1 MKQAKI
7 GKKTLKRLVSFPGL
21 ISKSRQWKDKDY
33 RETSTAQGY
42 GKPSVYHATII
53 IFLEYFAWGLL
64 TGPMLNVLGETFPK
78 HTFLMNGLV
87 QGVKGFLSFLSAPL
101 IGALSDVWGR
111 KSFVLLTV
119 GFTCVPIP
127 LLRFNPWWFFGVLS
141 ISGVFA
147 VTFSV
152 VFAYVADCTD
162 ENERSTAYGL
172 VSATFAASLII
183 SPALGSY
190 LQAVYNDNVVI
201 ALATAIAILDILFI
215 LVVVPESLPE
225 RMRPASWGA
234 PVSWEQAD
242 PFNSLRKVGNDPTV
256 LLLSIAV
263 FLSYLPE
270 AGQYSCMFL
279 YLKKVMCFSS
289 EDVATFIAVAGILSV
304 LAQTGVLALLK
315 KNIGLKH
322 CILVGLVFQALQL
335 TWYGL
340 GSRPWMMWAAGSLAS
355 MASLTYPA
363 ISALVSCN
371 SESDQQGAVQGIITG
386 IRGLCNGLGPALF
399 GLMFFIFHVDL
410 DSPKPGSSLKTNST
424 STKSSSNDPSLKGIG
439 TGSPFL
445 FGAGLVILALLLT
458 LFLPEKKKTMTVNL
472 TASPNK
478 LNRASTSDD
487 GDKTADSEATESM
500 PMLYNTDS

>member
-1 MKQAKI
+1 M
-7 GKKTLKRLVSFPGL
+7 
-21 ISKSRQWKDKDY
+21 
-33 RETSTAQGY
+33 
-42 GKPSVYHATII
+42 
-53 IFLEYFAWGLL
+53 
-64 TGPMLNVLGETFPK
+64 
-78 HTFLMNGLV
+78 
-87 QGVKGFLSFLSAPL
+87 
-101 IGALSDVWGR
+101 
-111 KSFVLLTV
+111 
-119 GFTCVPIP
+119 
-127 LLRFNPWWFFGVLS
+127 
-141 ISGVFA
+141 
-147 VTFSV
+147 
-152 VFAYVADCTD
+152 
-162 ENERSTAYGL
+162 
-172 VSATFAASLII
+172 
-183 SPALGSY
+183 
-190 LQAVYNDNVVI
+190 
-201 ALATAIAILDILFI
+201 
-215 LVVVPESLPE
+215 VVPESLPE

-279 YLKKVMCFSS
+279 YLKKVMCFDS

-304 LAQTGVLALLK
+304 VAQTAVLTLLK

-335 TWYGL
+335 AWYGL

-410 DSPKPGSSLKTNST
+410 DSPKPASPVNKNSTLTKTSNGDSSLR
-424 STKSSSNDPSLKGIG
+424 GIG
-439 TGSPFL
+439 TGAPFL

-458 LFLPEKKKTMTVNL
+458 LFLPEKKKVLQVNL
-472 TASPNK
+472 AASPK
-478 LNRASTSDD
+478 KPSHTSCSDD
-487 GDKTADSEATESM
+487 GDITADNEVAEKM
-500 PMLYNTDS
+500 PMLYETDS

>member
-7 GKKTLKRLVSFPGL
+7 GKKTFKRLVSFPGL
-21 ISKSRQWKDKDY
+21 VSSRRQWKDKDHN
-33 RETSTAQGY
+33 RTAQGY
-42 GKPSVYHATII
+42 GKASVYHATII

-64 TGPMLNVLGETFPK
+64 TGPMLNVLGETFPQ

-87 QGVKGFLSFLSAPL
+87 QGVKGILSFISAPL
-101 IGALSDVWGR
+101 VGALSDVWGR
-111 KSFVLLTV
+111 KSFLLLTV
-119 GFTCVPIP
+119 GFTCIPIP

-162 ENERSTAYGL
+162 ENERCTAYGL
-172 VSATFAASLII
+172 VSATFAASLIT
-183 SPALGSY
+183 SPAIGSY

-201 ALATAIAILDILFI
+201 ALATAVAILDMLFI
-215 LVVVPESLPE
+215 LLLVPESLPE
-225 RMRPASWGA
+225 RMRPVSWGA

-242 PFNSLRKVGNDPTV
+242 PFSSLKKVGNDPTV

-279 YLKKVMCFSS
+279 YLKKVMHFDA
-289 EDVATFIAVAGILSV
+289 EDVARFIAIAGILSV
-304 LAQTGVLALLK
+304 IAQTLVLVLLK
-315 KNIGLKH
+315 KSIGLKH
-322 CILVGLVFQALQL
+322 CILVGLVFQAIQL
-335 TWYGL
+335 AWYGL
-340 GSRPWMMWAAGSLAS
+340 GTRPWMMWAAGSLAS
-355 MASLTYPA
+355 MASLTYPS
-363 ISALVSCN
+363 ISALVSCSSN
-371 SESDQQGAVQGIITG
+371 SDQQGAVQGIITG

-410 DSPKPGSSLKTNST
+410 DPKYDEIGIKSNLTSSEIST
-424 STKSSSNDPSLKGIG
+424 RDPSRGIG
-439 TGSPFL
+439 TGAPFL

-458 LFLPEKKKTMTVNL
+458 LFIPDKEKSSVAVSL
-472 TASPNK
+472 AVSPS
-478 LNRASTSDD
+478 RRSDCVSSCD
-487 GDKTADSEATESM
+487 DVDMDITNDVTEKV
-500 PMLYNTDS
+500 PMLFSTDS